1 MVHLIVHTLSPMV
14 SRWKNHSCWLTERRE
29 RLAKMKAR
37 VHVLSRITPWP
48 WPGEVGSW
56 KRLSTWE

>member
-1 MVHLIVHTLSPMV
+1 MHIEYVMMHSEMLHFVHALSPIV

-37 VHVLSRITPWP
+37 VHVRSRITPWP
-48 WPGEVGSW
+48 
-56 KRLSTWE
+56 